1 MNMKNGQDIL
11 TQAVDAA
18 RRTTGLPLVVQD
30 DNAHGVHTIEVPAH
44 GRKQRFE
51 VVTKNVDRFAIPA
64 LIKAHERAGGR
75 RLMVVAPYVT
85 GDMAQRCRE
94 LKLPFIDTAGNA
106 YFDGAGLLIYVVGLP
121 KPEEMTSKP
130 YRALTTAGLQVA
142 FALLSEPLL
151 LQASQREIA
160 RCAGVA
166 LGSVGPVI
174 KDLQQRHYLGARKQG
189 KPKLMNADRLLDEF
203 VTHYPITLRRKLV
216 IRRFSAEPAR
226 LRELDIDR
234 CGALWGGEVA
244 ADRLT
249 HYLKPQQFTIYTRE
263 PITRLVAAA
272 RMKADPNGNVE
283 VLRRFWQL
291 EAEPSRADVVP
302 AILVYA
308 DLLATNE
315 PRNLD
320 TAKLVHEQH
329 IAPILLQTAQPT

>member
-1 MNMKNGQDIL
+1 MKSAKDTVI
-11 TQAVDAA
+11 QAVDAA
-18 RRTTGLPLVVQD
+18 RRSTGLALVVQD
-30 DNAHGVHTIEVPAH
+30 DKTGGLHTIEVPAP
-44 GRKQRFE
+44 GRKQQFQ
-51 VVTKNVDRFAIPA
+51 VVTKNVDRFAVPA
-64 LIKAHERAGGR
+64 LIKARERAGGR
-75 RLMVVAPYVT
+75 RLVLVAPYVT

-106 YFDGAGLLIYVVGLP
+106 YFDGTGLFIYVVGLP

-130 YRALTTAGLQVA
+130 YRAITTAGLQVA
-142 FALLSEPLL
+142 FALLSEPRL

-166 LGSVGPVI
+166 LGSVGPVM
-174 KDLQQRHYLGARKQG
+174 KDLQQRHYLGGR
-189 KPKLMNADRLLDEF
+189 KPKLINADRLLDEF
-203 VTHYPITLRRKLV
+203 VTHYPMRLRPKLL
-216 IRRFSAEPAR
+216 IRRFSAEPAG
-226 LRELDIDR
+226 LRQLNIAQY
-234 CGALWGGEVA
+234 GALWGGEVA

-263 PITRLVAAA
+263 PITKLVAAA
-272 RMKADPNGNVE
+272 RMKVDPDGNLE
-283 VLRRFWQL
+283 VLRRFWQF

-315 PRNLD
+315 PRNLE

-329 IAPILLQTAQPT
+329 IAPALLQTAQPA

>member
-1 MNMKNGQDIL
+1 MKSGKDIL

-18 RRTTGLPLVVQD
+18 SRTTGLPLVVQD
-30 DNAHGVHTIEVPAH
+30 DNTRGMHTIKVPVH
-44 GRKQRFE
+44 GGNQRFE

-64 LIKAHERAGGR
+64 LIKARERAGGK
-75 RLMVVAPYVT
+75 RLMVVAPYIS

-94 LKLPFIDTAGNA
+94 LKLPFIDTAGNV
-106 YFDGAGLLIYVVGLP
+106 YFEGAGLLIYVVGLP
-121 KPEEMTSKP
+121 KPQEMNLKP

-142 FALLSEPLL
+142 FALLSEPRL

-174 KDLQQRHYLGARKQG
+174 KDLQQRHYLGARK
-189 KPKLMNADRLLDEF
+189 PKLMNADRLLDEF
-203 VTHYPITLRRKLV
+203 VTHYPITLRPKLH
-216 IRRFSAEPAR
+216 IQRFSAA
-226 LRELDIDR
+226 LAGLGELDVAKY
-234 CGALWGGEVA
+234 GALWGGEVA

-249 HYLKPQQFTIYTRE
+249 HYLKPQQFIIYTRE
-263 PITRLVAAA
+263 PMAKLVAVG

-291 EAEPSRADVVP
+291 EAEPSRTDVVP

-315 PRNLD
+315 PRNLE

-329 IAPILLQTAQPT
+329 IAPTLLQTA

>member
-1 MNMKNGQDIL
+1 MKTGQDIL

-18 RRTTGLPLVVQD
+18 RRTTGLPLVVQA
-30 DNAHGVHTIEVPAH
+30 DNTRGLHMIEVPTH
-44 GRKQRFE
+44 GRRQRFQ
-51 VVTKNVDRFAIPA
+51 VVTKNVDRFVIPA
-64 LIKAHERAGGR
+64 LVKASERAGGR

-85 GDMAQRCRE
+85 GEMAQRCRE
-94 LKLPFIDTAGNA
+94 LKLPFIDTAGNV
-106 YFDGAGLLIYVVGLP
+106 YFEGAGLLIYVVGLP
-121 KPEEMTSKP
+121 KPEEMNLKP

-142 FALLSEPLL
+142 FALLSEPRL

-174 KDLQQRHYLGARKQG
+174 KDLLQRHYLGARKPG

-203 VTHYPITLRRKLV
+203 VTHYPITLRPKLL
-216 IRRFSAEPAR
+216 IRRFSAEPAG
-226 LRELDIDR
+226 LRHLNVSQYD
-234 CGALWGGEVA
+234 ALWGGEVA

-263 PITRLVAAA
+263 PITKLVAAT
-272 RMKADPNGNVE
+272 RMKADPNGNME
-283 VLRRFWQL
+283 VLRRFWGL
-291 EAEPSRADVVP
+291 EVEPRRSDVVP

-315 PRNLD
+315 PRNLE

>member
-1 MNMKNGQDIL
+1 MDMKSGQDIL

-18 RRTTGLPLVVQD
+18 GRTTGIQIVVQD
-30 DNAHGVHTIEVPAH
+30 DNPRGVHTIEISTH

-64 LIKAHERAGGR
+64 LVKASERAGGR

-130 YRALTTAGLQVA
+130 YRALTTAGLQIA
-142 FALLSEPLL
+142 FALLSEPRL

-166 LGSVGPVI
+166 LGSVGPVM
-174 KDLQQRHYLGARKQG
+174 KDLQQRHYFQARKPG
-189 KPKLMNADRLLDEF
+189 KPKLVNADHLLDEF
-203 VTHYPITLRRKLV
+203 VTHYPIRLRPKLL
-216 IRRFSAEPAR
+216 IRRFSAEPAG
-226 LRELDIDR
+226 LPELDVAKH
-234 CGALWGGEVA
+234 GALWGGEVA

-249 HYLKPQQFTIYTRE
+249 HYLKPEQFTIYTRE
-263 PITRLVAAA
+263 PIAKLVAAA
-272 RMKADPNGNVE
+272 RMKADPDGNLE
-283 VLRRFWQL
+283 VLRRFWQF

-315 PRNLD
+315 PRNLE

-329 IAPILLQTAQPT
+329 IAPALLQTAQPT

>member
-1 MNMKNGQDIL
+1 MKSGQDIL
-11 TQAVDAA
+11 VQAVDAA

-30 DNAHGVHTIEVPAH
+30 DNTRGVHMIEVPVH

-64 LIKAHERAGGR
+64 LVKARERADGR
-75 RLMVVAPYVT
+75 SLMLVAPYVT

-106 YFDGAGLLIYVVGLP
+106 YFEGSGLLIYVVGLP
-121 KPEEMTSKP
+121 KPAEISFRP
-130 YRALTTAGLQVA
+130 YRALTTAGLQIA
-142 FALLSEPLL
+142 FALLNEPQLL
-151 LQASQREIA
+151 RASQREIA
-160 RCAGVA
+160 RRAGVA
-166 LGSVGPVI
+166 LGSVGPVV
-174 KDLQQRHYLGARKQG
+174 KDLQRRHYLGVRKPG

-203 VTHYPITLRRKLV
+203 VTHYPITLRPKLL
-216 IRRFSAEPAR
+216 IRRLSAEPAAMR
-226 LRELDIDR
+226 QLDVAKH
-234 CGALWGGEVA
+234 GALWGGEVA

-249 HYLKPQQFTIYTRE
+249 HYLKPLQFTIYTPE
-263 PITRLVAAA
+263 PVSKLVAAA
-272 RMKADPNGNVE
+272 KMKADPGGNVE

-291 EAEPSRADVVP
+291 EAEPSRADIVP
-302 AILVYA
+302 PILVYA

-329 IAPILLQTAQPT
+329 IAPNLLQAT